1 MHIVGFD
8 LVSFWFGFAAGV
20 AALLIFLIVLAV
32 VINKKHDKDADR
44 VLRKEF
50 PELYENMKKE
60 KKNG

>member
-32 VINKKHDKDADR
+32 VISKKHDKDADR

-60 KKNG
+60 R